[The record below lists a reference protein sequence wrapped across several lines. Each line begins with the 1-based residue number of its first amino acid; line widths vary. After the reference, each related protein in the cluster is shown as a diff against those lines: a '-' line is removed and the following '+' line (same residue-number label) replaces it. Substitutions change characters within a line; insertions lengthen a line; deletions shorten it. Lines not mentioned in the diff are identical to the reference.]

1 MGLYSRP
8 MPTEGASDLSALER
22 LIRDGSEEDIRRF
35 FLLLRPPELAD
46 LLENIRD
53 DDRVR
58 VLRLMSRP
66 LAAEVLREVEDSE
79 RDEILDDLS
88 AREVAEI
95 IHEAMSDDAADIIQA
110 LPKDKAE
117 RTLDRL
123 DAEERQEI
131 KELLEYGEETAG
143 GIMQTEVVKVPSR
156 LLVQEAIDAVR
167 EADPEEVGEI
177 HEVFFVDDEGRL
189 VGSLSPADL
198 LHADPNTLVR
208 DVMEPDPVNVPVG
221 MDQEQLA
228 EVARENDLAAIPVV
242 DHGGVLVG
250 QVLHDDI
257 ADVMEEEATEDIA
270 KLAGTDPDELYHVS
284 VWRAVWSRLAWLVPG
299 FVGGLLVA
307 ILLGGVHEEIKG
319 SPLIT
324 FYLVVIIGMAG
335 NVGTQ
340 NAAVTVRAL
349 ALGRVERAWKVVG
362 RHVLVGFILGIVFGA
377 LLLGFVMWHEDE
389 INFLA
394 SLTLAIT
401 IATTITVGALLGALV
416 PLVLD
421 RLGADPAISATP
433 FITTA
438 NDVAG
443 AGIAIWLGRVLG
455 LL

>member
-1 MGLYSRP
+1 M
-8 MPTEGASDLSALER
+8 EGTGDLSALER

-53 DDRVR
+53 DDRIR

-95 IHEAMSDDAADIIQA
+95 VHEAMSDDAADLIQA

-123 DAEERQEI
+123 AAEERKEI
-131 KELLEYGEETAG
+131 RELLEYGEETAG
-143 GIMQTEVVKVPSR
+143 GIMQTEVVKVPSK

-167 EADPEEVGEI
+167 EADPEEMGEI
-177 HEVFFVDDEGRL
+177 HEVFFVDEAERL

-208 DVMEPDPVNVPVG
+208 EVMDPDPVRVPVG

-228 EVARENDLAAIPVV
+228 EIARENDLAAIPVV
-242 DHGGVLVG
+242 DDGGVLVG
-250 QVLHDDI
+250 QVLHDDV

-270 KLAGTDPDELYHVS
+270 KLAGTDPDEFYHVS
-284 VWRAVWSRLAWLVPG
+284 VWRTVWSRLAWLVPG
-299 FVGGLLVA
+299 FIGGLLVA
-307 ILLGGVHEEIKG
+307 ILLSSVQDEIKN
-319 SPLIT
+319 SPLLT
-324 FYLVVIIGMAG
+324 FYLVVIIGTAG
-335 NVGTQ
+335 NVGSQ
-340 NAAVTVRAL
+340 NAVVTVRAL
-349 ALGRVERAWKVVG
+349 ALGRVERAWRAVA
-362 RHVLVGFILGIVFGA
+362 RHVLIGFILGVAFGA
-377 LLLGFVMWHEDE
+377 LLFTFVMIEGAAQDKAGQAH
-389 INFLA
+389 LLRA

-401 IATTITVGALLGALV
+401 IATTVTVGALLGALV
-416 PLVLD
+416 PLVLS
-421 RLGADPAISATP
+421 RLGADPAIASTP
-433 FITTA
+433 FITSA

-443 AGIAIWLGRVLG
+443 AGIAIGLGRMLG

>member
-1 MGLYSRP
+1 MAK
-8 MPTEGASDLSALER
+8 EGAGDLSALER

-46 LLENIRD
+46 LLEHID
-53 DDRVR
+53 DEDRLR
-58 VLRLMSRP
+58 VVRLMSAP
-66 LAAEVLREVEDSE
+66 LAAEVLREVEDSD
-79 RDEILDDLS
+79 RDEILEDLS
-88 AREVAEI
+88 AGEVAEI
-95 IHEAMSDDAADIIQA
+95 VREAKSDDAADLIQA

-117 RTLDRL
+117 RTLNRL

-167 EADPEEVGEI
+167 GADPEDVGEI
-177 HEVFFVDDEGRL
+177 HEVFFVDDHGRL

-208 DVMEPDPVNVPVG
+208 DVMEPDPVRVPVQ
-221 MDQEQLA
+221 MDQEQIA
-228 EVARENDLAAIPVV
+228 EIARENDLAAIPVV
-242 DHGGVLVG
+242 DDDGFLVG

-257 ADVMEEEATEDIA
+257 ADVIEEEATEDIA
-270 KLAGTDPDELYHVS
+270 KLAGTDPDEIYNVS
-284 VWRAVWSRLAWLVPG
+284 IWKVVWSRLAWLLPG

-307 ILLGGVHEEIKG
+307 ILLSSVQDEIKN
-319 SPLIT
+319 SPLLT

-349 ALGRVERAWKVVG
+349 ALGRVERGWKAVA
-362 RHVLVGFILGIVFGA
+362 RHVVIGLILGVFFGA
-377 LLLGFVMWHEDE
+377 ALFTFVMIDDGG
-389 INFLA
+389 FKA

-401 IATTITVGALLGALV
+401 ITTTITVGALLGALV
-416 PLVLD
+416 PLVLH
-421 RLGADPAISATP
+421 RIGADPAIAATP

-443 AGIAIWLGRVLG
+443 AGISIWLGRVFG

>member
-1 MGLYSRP
+1 
-8 MPTEGASDLSALER
+8 MPVEGAGDLSALER
-22 LIRDGSEEDIRRF
+22 LIRDGSEEDIQRF

-46 LLENIRD
+46 LLETIREE
-53 DDRVR
+53 DRLR
-58 VLRLMSRP
+58 VLRLMNAP

-95 IHEAMSDDAADIIQA
+95 VHEAMSDDAADLIQA

-117 RTLDRL
+117 RTLNRL
-123 DAEERQEI
+123 DAEEREEI

-143 GIMQTEVVKVPSR
+143 GIMQTEVVKVPSN

-167 EADPEEVGEI
+167 DADPEEVGEI
-177 HEVFFVDDEGRL
+177 HEVFFVDEAGRL

-198 LHADPNTLVR
+198 LQADPNTLVR
-208 DVMEPDPVNVPVG
+208 DVMEPDPVRVPVE

-242 DHGGVLVG
+242 DDGGILVG
-250 QVLHDDI
+250 QVLHDDV
-257 ADVMEEEATEDIA
+257 ADVIEEEATEDIA

-284 VWRAVWSRLAWLVPG
+284 VWRAVWSRLAWLIPG
-299 FVGGLLVA
+299 FIGGLLVA
-307 ILLGGVHEEIKG
+307 VLLSGVHEEIKA

-340 NAAVTVRAL
+340 NAAVTVRAI

-362 RHVLVGFILGIVFGA
+362 RHVLIGFILGVAFGA
-377 LLLGFVMWHEDE
+377 LLFAFVMWDDGD
-389 INFLA
+389 FLA

-401 IATTITVGALLGALV
+401 IATTITVGAILGALV
-416 PLVLD
+416 PLVLN

-443 AGIAIWLGRVLG
+443 AGIAIWMGRVLG

>member
-1 MGLYSRP
+1 MAKEAVG
-8 MPTEGASDLSALER
+8 DLSALER
-22 LIRDGSEEDIRRF
+22 LIRDGSEEDIQRF

-46 LLENIRD
+46 LVETIDD
-53 DDRVR
+53 DDRLR
-58 VLRLMSRP
+58 VLRLMNAP
-66 LAAEVLREVEDSE
+66 LAAEVLRQVEDSD
-79 RDEILDDLS
+79 RDEILEDLS
-88 AREVAEI
+88 AVEVAEI
-95 IHEAMSDDAADIIQA
+95 VHEAKSDDATDLIQA

-117 RTLDRL
+117 RTLNRL
-123 DAEERQEI
+123 DAEERREI

-143 GIMQTEVVKVPSR
+143 GIMQTEVVKVPSK

-167 EADPEEVGEI
+167 EAKPEDVGEI
-177 HEVFFVDDEGRL
+177 HEVFFVDEQGRL

-208 DVMEPDPVNVPVG
+208 DVMEPDPVHVPVG
-221 MDQEQLA
+221 MDQEQIA
-228 EVARENDLAAIPVV
+228 EIARENDLAAIPVV
-242 DHGGVLVG
+242 DDGGILVG

-257 ADVMEEEATEDIA
+257 ADVIEEEATEDIA
-270 KLAGTDPDELYHVS
+270 KLAGTDPDEVYLVG
-284 VWRAVWSRLAWLVPG
+284 VWKAVRSRMAWLLPG
-299 FVGGLLVA
+299 FIGGLLVA
-307 ILLGGVHEEIKG
+307 VLLSGVQEEIKD

-349 ALGRVERAWKVVG
+349 ALGRVERAWKAVA
-362 RHVLVGFILGIVFGA
+362 RHVVIGLILGVIFGA
-377 LLLGFVMWHEDE
+377 ALFAFVMYDAGD
-389 INFLA
+389 FKA

-401 IATTITVGALLGALV
+401 IATTITVGAFLGALV
-416 PLVLD
+416 PLVLN
-421 RLGADPAISATP
+421 RVGADPAIAATP

-443 AGIAIWLGRVLG
+443 AGIAIWLGRVFG